1 MAVEENTNGLKF
13 RDSPPVS
20 YSEKETKNI
29 YSPQDFVI
37 PLEEALH
44 FQEDSI
50 IHAIILPNYME
61 DIETLRET
69 LEVLASHR
77 KAKLQY
83 EVGDITQLSLPC
95 SSRIMRNC
103 RGVTKSAIIEVMM
116 SISSTN

>member
-13 RDSPPVS
+13 RDSSPVSS
-20 YSEKETKNI
+20 YSEKETRSI

-44 FQEDSI
+44 SQEDSI

-61 DIETLRET
+61 DIGTLRET

-83 EVGDITQLSLPC
+83 EVGDRYNTTFLALFKPNHAQLSWRDKKC
-95 SSRIMRNC
+95 YD
-103 RGVTKSAIIEVMM
+103 
-116 SISSTN
+116 